1 MFYKK
6 VVKCKEDGNL
16 QKEKDVKTRLLLSHP
31 HPGMG
36 KLLLS
41 RKVYHFF
48 SPFCFKSVFNV
59 ALPWKSLKRSMMLD
73 IHSK

>member
-6 VVKCKEDGNL
+6 VVKCKEDENL
-16 QKEKDVKTRLLLSHP
+16 QKEKDVKTRLLLS
-31 HPGMG
+31 
-36 KLLLS
+36 

-48 SPFCFKSVFNV
+48 SPFRSGFKSVFNV

-73 IHSK
+73 VHSKRT